1 MRVLW
6 THNFNP
12 AKMNA
17 GCFMYTALRGL
28 QDIGVDVQ
36 LEYLG
41 NLRSPFQIMS
51 SRKRICALSRKFDVV
66 HAQYGSAC
74 AWVTSTIRDKPL
86 CVTLRGSDLNT
97 ANDIGLMMGLH
108 NYCSNALTK
117 SVLDKFSVVCA
128 VSHRMANAISG
139 LGLNKKL
146 IVMPSPINL
155 DRWRPKSYENQYN
168 KFSRTKNILFT
179 SMSIKDQNKRFSL
192 CKKAIELANYIMGDV
207 RLKVATGIDHKD
219 MPNFIAGCDAVLCT
233 SISEGWPNSVKEA
246 LACNVPFVSTDVSD
260 LAEIV
265 SREPSC
271 RVCKPDPELLAKA
284 LCEVLQAPRS
294 LNLRRHIEHMDLK
307 PSSERLMRI
316 YESLVRN

>member
-12 AKMNA
+12 AKMNV

-41 NLRSPFQIMS
+41 NLRSPFQIKS
-51 SRKRICALSRKFDVV
+51 ACKRICALSRKFDVV

-86 CVTLRGSDLNT
+86 CLTLRGSDFNI
-97 ANDIGLMMGLH
+97 ANNIGITMGLH
-108 NYCSNALTK
+108 NHLSSTFTK
-117 SVLDKFSVVCA
+117 LALDKFSAVIA
-128 VSHRMANAISG
+128 VSNKMANELTS
-139 LGLNKKL
+139 LGLNRKL
-146 IVMPSPINL
+146 FVMASPINL
-155 DRWRPKSYENQYN
+155 NLWSPKTCENRVN
-168 KFSRTKNILFT
+168 NFSRIKNVLFT
-179 SMSIKDQNKRFSL
+179 SMSINDRNKRISL
-192 CKKAIELANYIMGDV
+192 CKQTIKIANNQMGCV
-207 RLKVATGIDHKD
+207 QLKIASGISHKNMPDFVA
-219 MPNFIAGCDAVLCT
+219 ACDAVLCT

-284 LCEVLQAPRS
+284 LCEVLQAPRP
-294 LNLRRHIEHMDLK
+294 LDLRRHVEHMDLK
-307 PSSERLMRI
+307 LSSERLMRI